1 MLKKNQNILELFN
14 QKKYNELIYII
25 ENNID
30 KKDIN
35 SQLLN
40 ILGVCKLFK
49 NSNSKNNLIEAI
61 KVFKEAYLKESLS
74 SHTVGAFNNFIN
86 SNVNLYDMD
95 SSERNRSYCKEN
107 FYEAINF
114 YKKNNKYFDTNKTI
128 LLAITRIYKRFA
140 DINKIITNLEKIM
153 NFEKNDP
160 LLLCSYIYHN
170 SFKYKWKQNNFLEN
184 SKLLMKI

>member
-1 MLKKNQNILELFN
+1 M
-14 QKKYNELIYII
+14 
-25 ENNID
+25 
-30 KKDIN
+30 
-35 SQLLN
+35 
-40 ILGVCKLFK
+40 GVCKLFK

-140 DINKIITNLEKIM
+140 DIN
-153 NFEKNDP
+153 
-160 LLLCSYIYHN
+160 
-170 SFKYKWKQNNFLEN
+170 
-184 SKLLMKI
+184 